1 MLAADGL
8 PGAPVEAIPFPF
20 LPYLAMNPAATHPA
34 AIPAERRLRL
44 LSCNILAGASVQHYR
59 QYVTRSLAAVLPG
72 RSKMDNLDR
81 LAEVLTGF
89 DVIGLQEADAG
100 SLRSGFLNQ
109 TRYLAETSGLPFW
122 SHQPNRPVAKL
133 AHSANGLI
141 SRLEPTSVTDYP
153 LPSRIPGRGALLAQF
168 GEGEHAL
175 AVMIAHLSLSAPAR
189 ARQLGF
195 IAELLQDFRHA
206 VLMGDLNTE
215 PHSAEMRY
223 LFSKCSL
230 QPPAQA
236 TPTFPSW
243 KPRRALDHIL
253 TSEAIQLEKTWALP
267 QAFSDHLPLAAEI
280 RLPAHVGRKPA
291 ARKPR

>member
-1 MLAADGL
+1 MNRAT
-8 PGAPVEAIPFPF
+8 PTPSAPS
-20 LPYLAMNPAATHPA
+20 TH
-34 AIPAERRLRL
+34 RLRL
-44 LSCNILAGASVQHYR
+44 LSCNILAGASVQGYR
-59 QYVTRSLAAVLPG
+59 QYVTRSISAVLPG
-72 RSKMDNLDR
+72 RSKLDNLDR
-81 LAEVLTGF
+81 LAEVLSQF

-109 TRYLAETSGLPFW
+109 TRYLAETAGMPFW
-122 SHQPNRPVAKL
+122 SHQPNRAMARL

-141 SRLEPTSVTDYP
+141 SRMEPHTVLDYP
-153 LPSRIPGRGALLAQF
+153 LPSRIPGRGAMLVQF
-168 GEGEHAL
+168 GEGDSAL

-206 VLMGDLNTE
+206 ILMGDLNAE
-215 PHSAEMRY
+215 PGSMEMRH
-223 LFSKCSL
+223 LFAKCGL
-230 QPPAQA
+230 QAPLQH

-253 TSEAIQLEKTWALP
+253 TSEAITLDKMWTLP

-280 RLPAHVGRKPA
+280 VLPAHVGSTPKRKPH
-291 ARKPR
+291 R

>member
-1 MLAADGL
+1 MTRAVSPTSSTASG
-8 PGAPVEAIPFPF
+8 
-20 LPYLAMNPAATHPA
+20 N
-34 AIPAERRLRL
+34 ERRLRL
-44 LSCNILAGASVQHYR
+44 LSCNILAGGSVQRYR
-59 QYVTRSLAAVLPG
+59 EYVTRSISAVLPG

-81 LAEVLTGF
+81 LAEVLPQF

-109 TRYLAETSGLPFW
+109 TRYLAETSGMPFW
-122 SHQPNRPVAKL
+122 SHQPNRPMARL

-141 SRLEPTSVTDYP
+141 SRMEPHAVMDYP

-168 GEGEHAL
+168 GEGRDAL
-175 AVMIAHLSLSAPAR
+175 AVMIAHLSLSAAAR
-189 ARQLGF
+189 AQQLGF
-195 IAELLQDFRHA
+195 IAELLQDFPHA

-215 PHSAEMRY
+215 PGSAEMAR
-223 LFSKCSL
+223 LFAKCSL

-243 KPRRALDHIL
+243 KPRRALDHII
-253 TSEAIQLEKTWALP
+253 TSPGIVLDKVWALP

-280 RLPAHVGRKPA
+280 RLPANVGSAVNGR
-291 ARKPR
+291 RG

>member
-1 MLAADGL
+1 MSRAATS
-8 PGAPVEAIPFPF
+8 
-20 LPYLAMNPAATHPA
+20 PAAPA
-34 AIPAERRLRL
+34 APAERRLRL
-44 LSCNILAGASVQHYR
+44 LSCNILAGASVGGYSD
-59 QYVTRSLAAVLPG
+59 YLTRSVTALLPG
-72 RSKMDNLDR
+72 REKMDNLDH
-81 LAEVLTGF
+81 LAEVLPQF

-109 TRYLAETSGLPFW
+109 TRYLAETAGLPFW
-122 SHQPNRPVAKL
+122 SHQPNRAMARL

-141 SRLEPTSVTDYP
+141 SRLEPHAVLDYP

-168 GEGEHAL
+168 GEGADAL

-215 PHSAEMRY
+215 PGSAEMRQ
-223 LFSKCSL
+223 LFNKCGL

-253 TSEAIQLEKTWALP
+253 TSEAIQLDKTWALP

-280 RLPAHVGRKPA
+280 RLPAHVGSKPVGRK
-291 ARKPR
+291 RH